1 MVFLELRQQTDTIQA
16 VLSLSDK
23 ISKQM
28 QKFTASI
35 NPESIVLVNGTIVK
49 SPIEIKATTI
59 KDAELQIA
67 KVVQFSTAHLIR
79 FG

>member
-16 VLSLSDK
+16 VLSISDK

-28 QKFTASI
+28 HKFTASI
-35 NPESIVLVNGTIVK
+35 NPESIVLVNGAIVK
-49 SPIEIKATTI
+49 SPNEIKATTI

-67 KVVQFSTAHLIR
+67 KVGPSFPQLT
-79 FG
+79 

>member
-16 VLSLSDK
+16 VLSISDK

-67 KVVQFSTAHLIR
+67 KVGPSFPQLT
-79 FG
+79 

>member
-67 KVVQFSTAHLIR
+67 KVGPSFPQLT
-79 FG
+79 

>member
-16 VLSLSDK
+16 VLSISDK

-67 KVVQFSTAHLIR
+67 KVGPNFPQLT
-79 FG
+79 